1 MRNISENQSSVNQVQ
16 EEFPKLRIF
25 AWLEHLRSDVR
36 YSVRRLRRSPGFTT
50 AAVLT
55 LALGIG
61 ASTSIFSVVNITLLH
76 PLPFRD
82 AERLVMLWETH
93 PLIGKERVAPPDFR
107 DWKQQNRSFDQLAA
121 YADQNFIL
129 LNSAGRAEEVR
140 GVRATHD
147 LFATLGISPML
158 GKNFTAAEER
168 EGVNVAVIGHSLW
181 LERFHGDPS
190 AIGKPV
196 KMNGQVYTIVG
207 VMQPGLEMP
216 ESAEVWVPLSQID
229 DEENDFRAAHILNVI
244 GRLKPG
250 ISLQRANVDMQG
262 IVQKLQQQFPTTN
275 APTGFALVSLT
286 EELVGHARTVLIVL
300 SAAVGLL
307 LLMAC
312 ASVANLLLGRGVSR
326 EREMAV
332 RLALGADWK
341 RLLSQLVT
349 EGVVL
354 SFAGGVAG
362 LCLAWS
368 LIIALRSYAVGVIPR
383 ADHIKLD
390 PAVLTF
396 SLALCV
402 LTAILFGLAP
412 GLHSIRSNV
421 TSSLKH
427 GGRSTLGAGQFK
439 LRNLIVG
446 LQIAMSFI
454 VLVGT
459 GLIVRSFERVLN
471 TPLGFPASHLLTM
484 RISLPGS
491 TYEKPDIVDN
501 FYKNFVMRVERLPG
515 VEAAAIGPD
524 PFTSSTMRVGIGGAP
539 DPAPG
544 HFPVAQH
551 REVTPG
557 YFRTIQMPLIAGR
570 FLTDQDCEN
579 GAIVVN
585 RTLARQYFGR
595 EDAVGKNLVSGFFG
609 TERYGMPIV
618 GVVADTKDLG
628 LEAGSEPTLYRCGV
642 SQVSTLL
649 IRTKNDPE
657 LIAKA
662 AKEELLSIDSSLYS
676 GNIESMEQVVSASVS
691 KRRFSAVLF
700 EVFSGLAIVLAIA
713 GLFGVISDSVI
724 ERTRDIGI
732 RMALGAQTRD
742 VMILIMGLSARLVL
756 IGVAVGIA
764 ASLALT
770 RFLGSMLY
778 GVTATDPFTFAIV
791 AAVLSLI
798 SMLACYIPARRAMQ
812 VDAMVALRYE

>member
-1 MRNISENQSSVNQVQ
+1 MNRVQ
-16 EEFPKLRIF
+16 GEVPKLWSF
-25 AWLEHLRSDVR
+25 AWLEHAGADVR
-36 YSVRRLRRSPGFTT
+36 YSVRKLRRSPGFTT

-61 ASTSIFSVVNITLLH
+61 ASTSIFSIVNITLLH

-93 PLIGKERVAPPDFR
+93 PLIGKEKVAPPDFR

-121 YADQNFIL
+121 YTDQNFIL
-129 LNSAGRAEEVR
+129 LDSTGRAEEVS
-140 GVRATHD
+140 GVQASSD

-168 EGVNVAVIGHSLW
+168 EGVNVAVIAHSLW
-181 LERFHGDPS
+181 LERFNGDPS

-196 KMNGQVYTIVG
+196 KMNGQEYTIVG
-207 VMQPGLEMP
+207 VMPPGVEMP

-229 DEENDFRAAHILNVI
+229 DEENNFRAAHILNVI
-244 GRLKPG
+244 GRLKPNT
-250 ISLQRANVDMQG
+250 SLQRARTDMQG
-262 IVQKLQQQFPTTN
+262 IVQRLQRQFPTTN

-286 EELVGHARTVLIVL
+286 EEVVGHARTLLIIL

-312 ASVANLLLGRGVSR
+312 ASVANLLLGRGVNR
-326 EREMAV
+326 EKEMAI

-349 EGVVL
+349 EGLVL
-354 SFAGGVAG
+354 SFGGGIVG
-362 LCLAWS
+362 LTLACV
-368 LIIALRSYAVGVIPR
+368 LVFALRSYAVGVIPR
-383 ADHIKLD
+383 ADHIGLD

-396 SLALCV
+396 SLALPI

-412 GLHSIRSNV
+412 ALHLIHANV
-421 TSSLKH
+421 TSTLKH
-427 GGRSTLGAGQFK
+427 GGRSTLGAGHFK
-439 LRNLIVG
+439 LRSLIVG

-471 TPLGFPASHLLTM
+471 TPLGFSASHLLTM
-484 RISLPGS
+484 KISFPVS
-491 TYEKPDIVDN
+491 TYEKPDVVDSL
-501 FYKNFVMRVERLPG
+501 YKNLLIRVENLPE

-524 PFTSSTMRVGIGGAP
+524 PFTSSTMRVAIGGMP
-539 DPAPG
+539 DPEPG

-557 YFRTIQMPLIAGR
+557 YFRTIQIPLIAGR
-570 FLTDQDCEN
+570 FLTEQDCEN
-579 GAIVVN
+579 GSIVVN
-585 RTLARQYFGR
+585 RTLAQRYFGR
-595 EDAVGKNLVSGFFG
+595 KDAVGQNLVSGFFG
-609 TERYGMPIV
+609 TERYEMPIV

-628 LEAGSEPTLYRCGV
+628 LEANSEPTLYRCGA

-649 IRTKNDPE
+649 IRTKTDPL
-657 LIAKA
+657 LIANA
-662 AKEELLSIDSSLYS
+662 AKAELLSIDSSLYS
-676 GNIESMEQVVSASVS
+676 GNIESMEQIVSASMS
-691 KRRFSAVLF
+691 RRRFSAILF
-700 EVFSGLAIVLAIA
+700 EVFSALAIVLAVA
-713 GLFGVISDSVI
+713 GLFGIISDSVI
-724 ERTRDIGI
+724 ERTRELGI
-732 RMALGAQTRD
+732 RVALGAQTRD
-742 VMILIMGLSARLVL
+742 VMILIMGLAARLVL
-756 IGVAVGIA
+756 LGVAVGIA

-778 GVTATDPFTFAIV
+778 GVTATDPFTFTVV
-791 AAVLSLI
+791 AAVLILI
-798 SMLACYIPARRAMQ
+798 SMMACYIPARHAMH